1 MQRLLCNRR
10 MLLCLLIGF
19 SCGLPLYVTVS
30 LLQAWLRSEGVSLSD
45 IGLFNLTGL
54 PYTWKILWAPLVDR
68 YCPPFLGRRR
78 GWALLTQ
85 IALMICIAAFGL
97 LNPVRSGMTV
107 AALAVAVAFFSAT
120 QDVALDAYRRELL
133 PDNELGLGNALYVNA
148 YRLSSLIPGSLALIL
163 ADHLPWSMVYALVAL
178 FMMVGIVT
186 SFFAPEADTDAER
199 PRTLAEA
206 VVGPFREFFTRQDRS
221 IALLIL
227 LFMVLYKLGDTLA
240 GALVTPFYLD
250 IGFSLTDVGVVA
262 KGVGLPATIV
272 GLLVGGIAIANVG
285 INRALWIFG
294 VAQLLSTLGF
304 VVLAQRGPDLGVL
317 GAVVAGEYLSGGM
330 GTSALVAFLARATD
344 RRFTATQYALFSS
357 LIALPRTLLSASTG
371 FLVEA
376 LGYGPF
382 FLLCTAVGV
391 PGMLLL
397 AKVAPWASAPPRL
410 NSDLP
415 GSAAR

>member
-1 MQRLLCNRR
+1 
-10 MLLCLLIGF
+10 
-19 SCGLPLYVTVS
+19 
-30 LLQAWLRSEGVSLSD
+30 
-45 IGLFNLTGL
+45 
-54 PYTWKILWAPLVDR
+54 
-68 YCPPFLGRRR
+68 
-78 GWALLTQ
+78 
-85 IALMICIAAFGL
+85 
-97 LNPVRSGMTV
+97 
-107 AALAVAVAFFSAT
+107 
-120 QDVALDAYRRELL
+120 
-133 PDNELGLGNALYVNA
+133 
-148 YRLSSLIPGSLALIL
+148 
-163 ADHLPWSMVYALVAL
+163 
-178 FMMVGIVT
+178 
-186 SFFAPEADTDAER
+186 
-199 PRTLAEA
+199 LAEA

-262 KGVGLPATIV
+262 KGVGLPATIA
-272 GLLVGGIAIANVG
+272 GLLVGGIAIANIG

-304 VVLAQRGPDLGVL
+304 VVLAQRGPDLAVL

-371 FLVEA
+371 FLAEA
-376 LGYGPF
+376 LGYASF

-397 AKVAPWASAPPRL
+397 AKVAPWARDPPRL
-410 NSDLP
+410 TPDLP
-415 GSAAR
+415 ASAVR

>member
-1 MQRLLCNRR
+1 

-85 IALMICIAAFGL
+85 IALMLCIAAFGL

-178 FMMVGIVT
+178 FMLVGIMT
-186 SFFAPEADTDAER
+186 SFFAPEASTDAER
-199 PRTLAEA
+199 PRTLGEA
-206 VVGPFREFFTRQDRS
+206 VIGPFREFFTRQDRS

-272 GLLVGGIAIANVG
+272 GLLVGGIAIANIG
-285 INRALWIFG
+285 INRALWLFG

-304 VVLAQRGPDLGVL
+304 FVLAQRGPDLGVL

-357 LIALPRTLLSASTG
+357 LIALPRTVLSASTG

-376 LGYGPF
+376 LGYGSF
-382 FLLCTAVGV
+382 FLLCTAAGV

-397 AKVAPWASAPPRL
+397 AKVAPWASDPSRVNPE
-410 NSDLP
+410 LP
-415 GSAAR
+415 ASAER

>member
-1 MQRLLCNRR
+1 
-10 MLLCLLIGF
+10 MLLCVLIGF

-45 IGLFNLTGL
+45 IGLFSLTGL
-54 PYTWKILWAPLVDR
+54 PYTWKVLWAPLVDR

-85 IALMICIAAFGL
+85 VALLICIAAFGL
-97 LNPVRSGMTV
+97 LDPVRSAMTV

-133 PDNELGLGNALYVNA
+133 PDSELGIGNALYVNA

-163 ADHLPWSMVYALVAL
+163 ADHLPWSMVYAFVAL
-178 FMMVGIVT
+178 FMLVGIVT
-186 SFFAPEADTDAER
+186 SCLAPEADTEGEG
-199 PRTLAEA
+199 PRTLGEA
-206 VVGPFREFFTRQDRS
+206 VIGPFREFFTRQDRS

-250 IGFSLTDVGVVA
+250 LGFSLTDVGVVA

-272 GLLVGGIAIANVG
+272 GLLVGGVAIANIG
-285 INRALWIFG
+285 INRALWVFG

-304 VVLAQRGPDLGVL
+304 FVLAHRGPDLGVL

-397 AKVAPWASAPPRL
+397 AKVAPWARDTTRL
-410 NSDLP
+410 NPDLP

>member
-1 MQRLLCNRR
+1 MLYNRR
-10 MLLCLLIGF
+10 MLLCVLIGF

-45 IGLFNLTGL
+45 IGLFSLTGL

-78 GWALLTQ
+78 GWALVTQ
-85 IALMICIAAFGL
+85 IALMLCIAAFGL
-97 LNPVRSGMTV
+97 LNPVRSPMAV
-107 AALAVAVAFFSAT
+107 AALAVGVAFFSAT
-120 QDVALDAYRRELL
+120 QDVVLDAYRRELL
-133 PDNELGLGNALYVNA
+133 PDNELGIGNALYVNA
-148 YRLSSLIPGSLALIL
+148 YRLSSLVPGSLALIL

-178 FMMVGIVT
+178 FMLVGIVT
-186 SFFAPEADTDAER
+186 SFLAPEADTDAER
-199 PRTLAEA
+199 PRTLGEA
-206 VVGPFREFFTRQDRS
+206 VVGPFREFFSRQDRS
-221 IALLIL
+221 LALLIL

-272 GLLVGGIAIANVG
+272 GLLVGGIAIANIG

-304 VVLAQRGPDLGVL
+304 FVLAQSGPDLGVL

-376 LGYGPF
+376 LGYGQF
-382 FLLCTAVGV
+382 FLLCTAVGL

-397 AKVAPWASAPPRL
+397 AKVAPWASDPARI

-415 GSAAR
+415 GSAAG